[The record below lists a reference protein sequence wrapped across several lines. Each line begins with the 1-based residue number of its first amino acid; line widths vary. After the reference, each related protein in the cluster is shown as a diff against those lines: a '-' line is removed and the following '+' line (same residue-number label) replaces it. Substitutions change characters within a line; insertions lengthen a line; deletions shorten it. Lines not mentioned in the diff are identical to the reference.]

1 MKKKQWLILSISH
14 QNFKIE
20 NSFCFKSLFKIPI
33 EYQYVLPVLY
43 IYKQIEAK
51 VLQMYLYKYHSYIE
65 VHYIYKFT
73 FLIIKFNFIT
83 LNQGSSKFFT

>member
-1 MKKKQWLILSISH
+1 MKKNQWLILSISH

-43 IYKQIEAK
+43 IYKQRQK
-51 VLQMYLYKYHSYIE
+51 FYKCIYIS
-65 VHYIYKFT
+65 
-73 FLIIKFNFIT
+73 IIRI
-83 LNQGSSKFFT
+83 

>member
-1 MKKKQWLILSISH
+1 MKKNQWLILSISH

-43 IYKQIEAK
+43 IYIQRQKF
-51 VLQMYLYKYHSYIE
+51 YKC
-65 VHYIYKFT
+65 IYT
-73 FLIIKFNFIT
+73 CISIIRI
-83 LNQGSSKFFT
+83 

>member
-1 MKKKQWLILSISH
+1 MKKNQWLILSISH

-43 IYKQIEAK
+43 IYKQRQKFYKCI
-51 VLQMYLYKYHSYIE
+51 YKYHSYIE